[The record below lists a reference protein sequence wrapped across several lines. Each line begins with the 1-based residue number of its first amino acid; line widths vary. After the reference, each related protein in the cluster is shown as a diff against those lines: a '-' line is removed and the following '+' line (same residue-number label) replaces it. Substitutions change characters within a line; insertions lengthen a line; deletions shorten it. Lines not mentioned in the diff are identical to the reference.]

1 MLQTTQSID
10 MFKPEN
16 NAEFKCSFQTV
27 NLISSLDR
35 NDEIHF
41 LIIRIK
47 A

>member
-16 NAEFKCSFQTV
+16 NAEFKCSLIV

-35 NDEIHF
+35 NDEIRF